1 MGTTN
6 RRDHQMHLGAF
17 IYYAGHH
24 HAGWRHPT
32 SDVEGMFGIELYKQL
47 AATAERGKFDM
58 MFFADLLYVTQVE
71 NSASGMLDPLT
82 LLSALSAVTDKLGLT
97 ATVSTT
103 YNEPY
108 NVARKFASLDWISGG
123 RAGWNIVTSQLDIEA
138 HNYGKPKHP
147 EHGLRYEMAREFV
160 EAVTRLWDSWEDDAL
175 VLDRESG
182 KFADGAKVRPV
193 DFNGQWYSTKGPLN
207 VPRPPQGYPVLI
219 QAGSSGPGQDFAA
232 QYGEVIFTAQQ
243 SKKAAQAFYA
253 SVHSKLSHYG
263 RASGSLKIMP
273 GLSPVIGSTE
283 EEARRKAH
291 ELLELIPPASAIA
304 VLSGFL
310 NYDLSGYP
318 PDQPLPRNIPDP
330 VAASNGMKSRV
341 QLYMDM
347 AYQDNLSI
355 LELGRKILTSRG
367 HMPFVGTPEQLADM
381 MEDWFEGYA
390 CDGFNIMPPVLPGDL
405 DEFVDAVIPMLQE
418 RGLFRSEYS
427 GHTLREHLGLTRPE
441 PGHFRREVQ
450 QAAADAI

>member
-6 RRDHQMHLGAF
+6 RRADQMHLGAF

-160 EAVTRLWDSWEDDAL
+160 EAVTRLWDSWADDAL

-182 KFADGAKVRPV
+182 NFADGAKVRPV

-318 PDQPLPRNIPDP
+318 LDQPLPRNIPDP

-381 MEDWFEGYA
+381 MQDWFEGYA

-405 DEFVDAVIPMLQE
+405 DEFVDAVIPVLQE

-427 GHTLREHLGLTRPE
+427 GNTLREHLGLTRPE
-441 PGHFRREVQ
+441 PGHFRREAQ

>member
-1 MGTTN
+1 MVTKN
-6 RRDHQMHLGAF
+6 RRNQQMHLGAF
-17 IYYAGHH
+17 IYYTGHH
-24 HAGWRHPT
+24 HAGWRHPD
-32 SDVEGMFGIELYKQL
+32 SDVEGMFGIELYQQL

-58 MFFADLLYVTQVE
+58 MFLADLLYVTHVE

-82 LLSALSAVTDKLGLT
+82 LLSALSTVTDKLGLT

-108 NVARKFASLDWISGG
+108 NVARKFASLDFISGG
-123 RAGWNIVTSQLDIEA
+123 RAGWNIVTSQLDLEA

-160 EAVTRLWDSWEDDAL
+160 EVVTRLWDSWEDDAL
-175 VLDRESG
+175 VLDRVSG
-182 KFADGAKVRPV
+182 RYADGSKVRPV
-193 DFNGQWYSTKGPLN
+193 DYTGKWYSTKGPLN

-243 SKKAAQAFYA
+243 SKKAAQDFYA
-253 SVHSKLSHYG
+253 SVHTKLSNYG
-263 RASGSLKIMP
+263 RESGSLKIMP
-273 GLSPVIGSTE
+273 GLSPVIGATE
-283 EEARRKAH
+283 EEAWRKFH
-291 ELLELIPPASAIA
+291 ELQELIPPASAIT

-310 NYDLSGYP
+310 NYDLTGYP
-318 PDQPLPRNIPDP
+318 LDQPLPRNIPDP

-355 LELGRKILTSRG
+355 LELGRKILSSRG
-367 HMPFVGTPEQLADM
+367 HMQFVGTASQLADLM
-381 MEDWFEGYA
+381 QEWFEDYA

-405 DEFVDAVIPMLQE
+405 DDFVNLVIPVLQE
-418 RGLFRSEYS
+418 RGLFRTEYS
-427 GHTLREHLGLTRPE
+427 GSTLREHLGLARPE
-441 PGHFRREVQ
+441 VGHFRQEAP
-450 QAAADAI
+450 QAAAEII

>member
-1 MGTTN
+1 MGTTD

-24 HAGWRHPT
+24 HAGWRHPA
-32 SDVEGMFGIELYKQL
+32 SNVEGIFGIELYKQL

-82 LLSALSAVTDKLGLT
+82 LLSALSTVTDKLGLT

-108 NVARKFASLDWISGG
+108 NVARKFASLDLISGG

-182 KFADGAKVRPV
+182 KFADGEKVRPV
-193 DFNGQWYSTKGPLN
+193 DFKGQWYSTKGPLN

-243 SKKAAQAFYA
+243 SKKAAQAFYG
-253 SVHSKLSHYG
+253 SVNSKLSQYG

-283 EEARRKAH
+283 EEARRKAQ
-291 ELLELIPPASAIA
+291 ELLELIPPASAIT

-318 PDQPLPRNIPDP
+318 LDQPLPRNIPDP

-347 AYQDNLSI
+347 AYQGNLSI

-367 HMPFVGTPEQLADM
+367 HMQFVGTPEQLADM
-381 MEDWFEGYA
+381 MQDWFEGYA

-405 DEFVDAVIPMLQE
+405 EDFVNTVIPLLQE
-418 RGLFRSEYS
+418 RGLFRTEYS
-427 GHTLREHLGLTRPE
+427 GTTLREHLGLTRPN
-441 PGHFRREVQ
+441 PGHFRREVH
-450 QAAADAI
+450 QAAADVI

>member
-6 RRDHQMHLGAF
+6 RRAHQMHLGAF

-160 EAVTRLWDSWEDDAL
+160 EAVTRLWDSWADDAL

-182 KFADGAKVRPV
+182 NFADGAKVRPV

-318 PDQPLPRNIPDP
+318 LDQPLPRNIPDP

-381 MEDWFEGYA
+381 MQDWFEGYA

-405 DEFVDAVIPMLQE
+405 DEFVDAVIPVLQE

-427 GHTLREHLGLTRPE
+427 GNTLREHLGLTRPE
-441 PGHFRREVQ
+441 PGHFRREAQ

>member
-1 MGTTN
+1 MGTTS

-24 HAGWRHPT
+24 HAGWRHAD
-32 SDVEGMFGIELYKQL
+32 SDVEGMFGIELYKKL

-82 LLSALSAVTDKLGLT
+82 LLSALSTVTDRLGLT

-108 NVARKFASLDWISGG
+108 NVARKFASLDFISGG
-123 RAGWNIVTSQLDIEA
+123 RVGWNIVTSQLDIEA

-160 EAVTRLWDSWEDDAL
+160 EVVTRLWDSWEDDAL

-182 KFADGAKVRPV
+182 RFADGAKVQPV
-193 DFNGQWYSTKGPLN
+193 DYTGQWYSTKGPLN

-243 SKKAAQAFYA
+243 SKKAAQDFYA
-253 SVHSKLSHYG
+253 SVNSKLSQYG

-273 GLSPVIGSTE
+273 GLSAVIGATE
-283 EEARRKAH
+283 EEAWRKFH
-291 ELLELIPPASAIA
+291 ELQALIPPSSAIT

-310 NYDLSGYP
+310 NYDLSVYP
-318 PDQPLPRNIPDP
+318 LDQPLPRDIPDP

-367 HMPFVGTPEQLADM
+367 HMQFVGTPEQLADM
-381 MEDWFEGYA
+381 MQDWFEGYA

-405 DEFVDAVIPMLQE
+405 DDFVNTVIPVLQE
-418 RGLFRSEYS
+418 RGLFRTEYS
-427 GHTLREHLGLTRPE
+427 GRTLREHLGLQRPDV
-441 PGHFRREVQ
+441 GHFRQEVQ
-450 QAAADAI
+450 RAAADVR

>member
-47 AATAERGKFDM
+47 AVTAERGKFDM

-82 LLSALSAVTDKLGLT
+82 LLSALSTVTDKLGLT
-97 ATVSTT
+97 ATVSAT

-138 HNYGKPKHP
+138 HNYGRAKHP

-160 EAVTRLWDSWEDDAL
+160 EVVTRLWDSWEDDAL

-182 KFADGAKVRPV
+182 RFADGAKVQPV
-193 DFNGQWYSTKGPLN
+193 DYSGQWYSTKGPLN

-243 SKKAAQAFYA
+243 SKQAAQEFYA

-263 RASGSLKIMP
+263 RGSKSLKIMP

-283 EEARRKAH
+283 EEARRKAQ
-291 ELLELIPPASAIA
+291 ELLELIPPASAIT

-318 PDQPLPRNIPDP
+318 LDQPLPRNIPDP

-347 AYQDNLSI
+347 AYQGNLSI

-367 HMPFVGTPEQLADM
+367 HMQFVGTPEQLADM
-381 MEDWFEGYA
+381 MQDWFEGYA

-405 DEFVDAVIPMLQE
+405 DDFVNTVIPVLQE
-418 RGLFRSEYS
+418 RGFFRTEYS
-427 GHTLREHLGLTRPE
+427 GTTLREHLGLTRPE
-441 PGHFRREVQ
+441 PGHFHREVH
-450 QAAADAI
+450 QAAADVI